1 VEVNEQQKRLS
12 ILVVL
17 SSIFLL
23 NDYLF
28 MSARSS
34 VTWLLIDYG
43 SRLLAIGIVVYLIKK
58 RLALP
63 AEFGLARIPLRTSVR
78 WMLPLTA
85 TGIFI
90 DQVGWHFF
98 EHLLPNTQ
106 LASMPRIQD
115 PVVNII
121 DLTFGIML
129 VAVTEE
135 IVFRGYCF
143 TALRDR
149 MGTKL
154 LISTSAVL
162 FGLIHWSTGQHA
174 IITTALWGVMPMVA
188 IIRTGSVV
196 PGVVAHYITDLVS
209 LGGFIPER
217 WFDFI
222 T

>member
-1 VEVNEQQKRLS
+1 MEVNEQQKRLS
-12 ILVVL
+12 ILIVL

-23 NDYLF
+23 NDFLF
-28 MSARSS
+28 MSAKTYVS
-34 VTWLLIDYG
+34 WLGIDYG
-43 SRLLAIGIVVYLIKK
+43 SRFLAIGIVVYLIKK
-58 RLALP
+58 KSAVP
-63 AEFGLARIPLRTSVR
+63 AEFGLARIPFRAGLR
-78 WMLPLTA
+78 WALLLTV

-90 DQVGWHFF
+90 DQVVWRFF
-98 EHLLPNTQ
+98 EHLLPGTQ
-106 LASMPRIQD
+106 LASMPRIKN
-115 PVVNII
+115 PIVNIV
-121 DLTFGIML
+121 DLTFGILL
-129 VAVTEE
+129 VAVSEE

-188 IIRTGSVV
+188 MIRTGSVV